1 MDRLKNCTEFLQLP
15 KATEGSDPS
24 WFGFPITLKR
34 NSPVSRLDLTTYLD
48 QQRIGTR
55 LLFAGNL
62 ICQPYMVAAKFR
74 VSGSLE
80 QTDNIMNNTFWIGLH
95 PALTKEML
103 EYVVEKIEVYLGM
116 NF

>member
-1 MDRLKNCTEFLQLP
+1 
-15 KATEGSDPS
+15 
-24 WFGFPITLKR
+24 
-34 NSPVSRLDLTTYLD
+34 
-48 QQRIGTR
+48 
-55 LLFAGNL
+55 
-62 ICQPYMVAAKFR
+62 MVAAKFR